1 MALKRPQIQRN
12 MLQAIAILN
21 YSLSLNLALYISIF
35 ASCSD
40 YHGVLCKASHSRK
53 NSFVQSMRMRAIYS
67 QSALARIILQK
78 VHIRSFKIRIVIKA
92 QKTCR
97 IVQSPTL
104 VAGFQKAE
112 TQQDCPFT
120 KACAHEIIASSNGT
134 AASAETQTTKGK
146 IKCRFYSFSKT

>member
-1 MALKRPQIQRN
+1 
-12 MLQAIAILN
+12 
-21 YSLSLNLALYISIF
+21 
-35 ASCSD
+35 
-40 YHGVLCKASHSRK
+40 
-53 NSFVQSMRMRAIYS
+53 MRMRAIYS

-134 AASAETQTTKGK
+134 AASKRRSTLTNKYRENLALDCSCNAIRT
-146 IKCRFYSFSKT
+146 SKVSGDCQPDKKAQRHDILS